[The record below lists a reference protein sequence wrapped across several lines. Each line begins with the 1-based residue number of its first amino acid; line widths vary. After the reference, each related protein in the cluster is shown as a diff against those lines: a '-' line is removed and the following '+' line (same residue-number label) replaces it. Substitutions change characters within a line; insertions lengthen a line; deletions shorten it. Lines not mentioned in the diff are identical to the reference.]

1 MVTFIVIIVAYFK
14 HRLGM
19 TAAAFLLVIAL
30 AKPQLVVLIIPGILI
45 SIFRQRGAK
54 TAILF
59 CFLFL
64 SAFLLLSVPSFIAE
78 PGWVTDYI
86 DSLRQNP
93 TWLQTSLF
101 SLLPLQFGAV
111 GSVTWLLLAISI
123 FIVNIF
129 LWWNYSPERAVL
141 WSLALTPLI
150 TPYIWSWD
158 FVLML
163 PLFVAI
169 IIEAKRRKTLFLL
182 VGGYIIVWIG
192 IVSLSMSGNVS
203 NELFWWI
210 PLYILALVLTAM
222 WLEHRLRLWPD
233 PRSIL
238 NRNATTVIKLG
249 LSNKQNHGGRN
260 GECNTD
266 QDSLG
271 VISGRTESGVYSRAS
286 KCASGNSV
294 SMDKGYPATGY
305 TGFHSTLS
313 EREERTE
320 AAKDTCLH

>member
-19 TAAAFLLVIAL
+19 IAAAFLLVIAL

-59 CFLFL
+59 CFMFL

-93 TWLQTSLF
+93 TWLQPSLF

-233 PRSIL
+233 P
-238 NRNATTVIKLG
+238 
-249 LSNKQNHGGRN
+249 
-260 GECNTD
+260 
-266 QDSLG
+266 
-271 VISGRTESGVYSRAS
+271 Y
-286 KCASGNSV
+286 
-294 SMDKGYPATGY
+294 
-305 TGFHSTLS
+305 F
-313 EREERTE
+313 E
-320 AAKDTCLH
+320 A